1 MKKIDQQDHVTS
13 TDVITLCKAGAQL
26 GGGGC
31 LPWSSHVTLLNA
43 VKEKEFSDIKA
54 RK

>member
-26 GGGGC
+26 GGGGVSSLV
-31 LPWSSHVTLLNA
+31 LPCDPLKCS
-43 VKEKEFSDIKA
+43 E
-54 RK
+54 RKGIQ

>member
-26 GGGGC
+26 GGGGGGGGGVSSLV
-31 LPWSSHVTLLNA
+31 LPCDPLKCS
-43 VKEKEFSDIKA
+43 E
-54 RK
+54 RKGIQ